1 MLLKRMEQIH
11 AKNAVRHAEKRRVGT
26 CQFAN
31 RIAKLSL
38 QCYQSSVPAS
48 HRNANKQTCVAAIVA
63 HFSNSEEGITSVGQH
78 RVLGLGVGTKSL
90 DAYNSVVPKSNR
102 DAMKQTCVATIVAHY
117 SNKYNN
123 NNNQSEKQKKNVV
136 VGKLRVLGLGVGT
149 KFVSHDVITDEQ
161 TNNNEN
167 NHSYG
172 KRIRDCHAEVLAR
185 RAFRRQLALEIL
197 SDLKNESPS
206 TGEGEASNDRDD
218 FSILERSKCTDGNQQ
233 HICYRLKSNVTL
245 HFYASSAPC
254 GNATL
259 KKFVKIEKEIFDP
272 SLVCCILVQVLAGV
286 YVLTRVNFF

>member
-63 HFSNSEEGITSVGQH
+63 HFSNSEEGINSVGQ
-78 RVLGLGVGTKSL
+78 
-90 DAYNSVVPKSNR
+90 
-102 DAMKQTCVATIVAHY
+102 
-117 SNKYNN
+117 
-123 NNNQSEKQKKNVV
+123 
-136 VGKLRVLGLGVGT
+136 LRVLGLGVGT
-149 KFVSHDVITDEQ
+149 KFLDDGVIKYEQNVDEA
-161 TNNNEN
+161 TIDNC
-167 NHSYG
+167 YG